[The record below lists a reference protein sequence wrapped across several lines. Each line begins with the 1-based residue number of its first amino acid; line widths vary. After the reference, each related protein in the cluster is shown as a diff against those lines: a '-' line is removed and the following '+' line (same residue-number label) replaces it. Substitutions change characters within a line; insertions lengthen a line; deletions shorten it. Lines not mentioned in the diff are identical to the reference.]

1 MNFKN
6 DFGIRRSIDYE
17 KLNTNQEEKLLLMRQ
32 EKLGKLKN
40 MYHLKGKMNAED
52 LKGKMNTEGLRA
64 KNSNFS
70 GAKFN
75 SIEPLGKKHSSE
87 IMKHR
92 DPKDIYFFNKR

>member
-40 MYHLKGKMNAED
+40 MYHLKGKMNVLEFI
-52 LKGKMNTEGLRA
+52 T
-64 KNSNFS
+64 KNVY
-70 GAKFN
+70 
-75 SIEPLGKKHSSE
+75 I
-87 IMKHR
+87 
-92 DPKDIYFFNKR
+92 